1 MGLGQ
6 ACVLPGGFGRVH
18 EKHTVESQL
27 GGATWV
33 VRKAELEPLSP
44 GHGGTPQVSKQQMTS
59 GKSDLAVVSSAG

>member
-1 MGLGQ
+1 M
-6 ACVLPGGFGRVH
+6 
-18 EKHTVESQL
+18 VESQL